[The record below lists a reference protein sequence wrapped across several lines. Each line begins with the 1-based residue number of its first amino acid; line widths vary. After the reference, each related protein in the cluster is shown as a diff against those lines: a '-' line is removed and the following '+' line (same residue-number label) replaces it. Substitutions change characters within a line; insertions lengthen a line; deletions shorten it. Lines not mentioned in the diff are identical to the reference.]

1 MVCRN
6 PEVGRIPTGGH
17 GANRGREAFGEDLVQ
32 HSRRWR
38 GPRALSRLLS
48 SKRPRSAGPG
58 HPFHAEGP
66 RYGIR
71 LSGAVVVGPEGRAVL
86 RAAAPSGASKRR
98 ESIASSCV
106 RIVSGATVRKSRHPW
121 RLAISSAS
129 LTNGSHART
138 STYRA
143 S

>member
-58 HPFHAEGP
+58 HPVHAEGP

-86 RAAAPSGASKRR
+86 RAAAPSAASKRR
-98 ESIASSCV
+98 EGIATPSV
-106 RIVSGATVRKSRHPW
+106 HLVARRAVT
-121 RLAISSAS
+121 AS
-129 LTNGSHART
+129 
-138 STYRA
+138 
-143 S
+143 